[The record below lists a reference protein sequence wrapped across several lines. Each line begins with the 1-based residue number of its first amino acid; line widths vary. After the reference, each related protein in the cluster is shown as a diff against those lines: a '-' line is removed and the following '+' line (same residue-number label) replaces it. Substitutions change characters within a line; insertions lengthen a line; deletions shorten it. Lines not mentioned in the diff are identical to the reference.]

1 MKNRIS
7 FMSLFTAILISVIA
21 GTAIGSSLN
30 VSPLAVSGG
39 LFALSFIPQPSGVSF
54 MAIAKQIWVDQ
65 IMEGFYPADSFMV
78 QSRDLSSLVEFN
90 KINLAEAGVTPNV
103 LVDNNS
109 YPVATASRED
119 TPLELALKTLDT
131 ENTVV
136 RNVEEMESAYNKM
149 ESVIYGHRM
158 ALRTKSA
165 QLAAW
170 NWAPGQS
177 ADFNPVL
184 LAQSTEYN
192 AKGYKKLT
200 FQDILDLEAEF
211 DLLEVPEDG
220 RTILLHPVHKKD
232 LMGEDLK
239 LYKQILADKKVFSF
253 NLFVSTLT
261 PLFTAAGVKQA
272 FGSAKTSTS
281 AISTIAWHKDEVMRA
296 DGTTEPFVKYKDPE
310 QRGDVIGFQKRFV
323 ALPFRSK
330 YMGAIYSTVK
340 PIA

>member
-1 MKNRIS
+1 MKKRIS
-7 FMSLFTAILISVIA
+7 FLSFFTAILISVIA
-21 GTAIGSSLN
+21 GTAIGTSLN
-30 VSPLAVSGG
+30 ISPLAVSGG
-39 LFALSFIPQPSGVSF
+39 IFALSFIPQPSGVGF

-65 IMEGFYPADSFMV
+65 ILEGFYPSDSFLV
-78 QSRDLSSLVEFN
+78 QSRDLSALVEYN

-103 LVDNNS
+103 LVDNTS
-109 YPVATASRED
+109 YPVPTASRDD

-136 RNVEEMESAYNKM
+136 RNVEEMETAYNKM

-170 NWAPGQS
+170 NWAPAS
-177 ADFNPVL
+177 KDDFTPVL
-184 LAQSTEYN
+184 AAQSTESN
-192 AKGYKKLT
+192 AKGYKKLS
-200 FQDILDLEAEF
+200 FQDILNLEAEF
-211 DLLEVPEDG
+211 DLLEIPLEG
-220 RTILLHPVHKKD
+220 RILLLHPIHKSD

-239 LYKQILADKKVFSF
+239 LYKQILADKKVFNF

-261 PLFTAAGVKQA
+261 PLYTAAGAKQD

-330 YMGAIYSTVK
+330 ALGAIYTPVN
-340 PIA
+340 IA

>member
-1 MKNRIS
+1 MKKSINFLS
-7 FMSLFTAILISVIA
+7 FITALLISVVA
-21 GTAIGSSLN
+21 GTAIGSAVH
-30 VSPLAVSGG
+30 VSPLAVTGG
-39 LFALSFIPQPSGVSF
+39 IFALSFIPTPAGIAQ

-65 IMEGFYPADSFMV
+65 IMEGFYPADSFMT
-78 QSRDLSSLVEFN
+78 QSRDLSALVEYN

-103 LVDNNS
+103 LVDNTS
-109 YPVATASRED
+109 YPVATASRTD

-165 QLAAW
+165 QLAAF
-170 NWAPGQS
+170 NWAPLQK
-177 ADFNPVL
+177 ADYNPVL
-184 LAQSTEYN
+184 VAQSTEYN
-192 AKGYKKLT
+192 AKGYKKLS

-211 DLLEVPEDG
+211 DLLEVPEEG
-220 RTILLHPVHKKD
+220 RIILLHPIHKKD

-239 LYKQILADKKVFSF
+239 LYKQILTDKKVFSF
-253 NLFVSTLT
+253 SLFVSTLT
-261 PLFTAAGVKQA
+261 PLYTALGVKQD
-272 FGSAKTSTS
+272 FGSAKTATS

-340 PIA
+340 PA